1 MKNKIKQLKLKIVVS
16 FNSNKT
22 NFFEHVLIAATVYSS
37 YYYFF
42 NFSKL
47 FNSSLYFLN
56 SSSS

>member
-37 YYYFF
+37 YYYF
-42 NFSKL
+42 SKL